1 MQTMVEIITLQ
12 KCWLG
17 GEPREP
23 GYTTQMSLADA
34 KYGESIG
41 RLQIVVAE
49 AVAESVE
56 EVAEVVVDEP
66 APVAT
71 PAPKGKAAK

>member
-1 MQTMVEIITLQ
+1 MVEIITLQ
-12 KCWLG
+12 KCWLN

-23 GYTTQMSLADA
+23 GYTTRMSIADA

-41 RLQIVVAE
+41 RLQIVQPEPVL
-49 AVAESVE
+49 VE
-56 EVAEVVVDEP
+56 EVAKDVVDEP
-66 APVAT
+66 EPVAA